1 MRGSSPD
8 SYAYV
13 RQSLTCVRPRD
24 HRQSLRH
31 FAGRRRW
38 LKAPV
43 TTVAR
48 SREVVPRAAKAP
60 TGGGSNHEGSR
71 DDDVNCNRG
80 AGGRRR
86 TTRRTGKVLS
96 HLVPCPPPL
105 LRATAHLYL
114 WYGQRPGS
122 SPGGRNNT
130 PMCDRAYPLS
140 CRALRDPAHLAFLRH
155 ALVGELISH
164 SLVGWAV
171 ARAGVEGGRA
181 GVRRAGS
188 TGGQVGARAR
198 KQTRRSI

>member
-1 MRGSSPD
+1 MRGATPRICAERSAILPSICAGLRQN
-8 SYAYV
+8 SYACV

-80 AGGRRR
+80 AGWRRR
-86 TTRRTGKVLS
+86 TTRRTGKGLS
-96 HLVPCPPPL
+96 HLVGLVRRRCSAPPPTCTSGMASA
-105 LRATAHLYL
+105 RVQVPGVATT
-114 WYGQRPGS
+114 RPCAIA
-122 SPGGRNNT
+122 PIRF
-130 PMCDRAYPLS
+130 
-140 CRALRDPAHLAFLRH
+140 LA
-155 ALVGELISH
+155 
-164 SLVGWAV
+164 
-171 ARAGVEGGRA
+171 ARFAIQH
-181 GVRRAGS
+181 
-188 TGGQVGARAR
+188 T
-198 KQTRRSI
+198 